1 MKLKINKAC
10 DLGSISVF
18 PPHTRR
24 SSLPP
29 SVPQSSQLRS
39 QPSQQSF
46 SQGISSQHALF
57 SQISQS
63 SLDEIVTT
71 DQRFG
76 SQEREN
82 TASKFSCLAP
92 TNFTREDSQ
101 VPISRSST
109 NIIRKWNPVSAPEH
123 RCQTSE
129 ELEHRLSVIETS
141 LNRFGMI
148 LDSVQSDIMQVNK
161 GTKEL
166 LLEMEGMRQRSI
178 AEDTSLQLM
187 IKGQEDIKASLDGS
201 MKAVSDQLNNDKYR
215 DKLQQIFLV
224 LSALPEQMEASLIK
238 VRNELCNTFTN
249 EIKAIDCKTLSQ
261 KAPVAAAILPKSTGC
276 SVTPRTKPL
285 AVKKQAVPP
294 KIYEQNTVAA
304 EVEKGG
310 WKSVKMKQCATN
322 EWASCKENDKRK
334 RVSSVE
340 QETFRILI
348 ESDEEIDAGF
358 SCLLNDKQ
366 TDDAMNILI
375 EEAKEETERI
385 LRKARRRKRKPLN
398 PIIIN

>member
-10 DLGSISVF
+10 DLGSTYVF

-57 SQISQS
+57 SQISQN

-82 TASKFSCLAP
+82 AANKISCLVP
-92 TNFTREDSQ
+92 NKFTREDSQ
-101 VPISRSST
+101 GPISRSST
-109 NIIRKWNPVSAPEH
+109 VRKWNSVSAQEH

-129 ELEHRLSVIETS
+129 ELEHRMSVIETS

-148 LDSVQSDIMQVNK
+148 LDSVQSGVMQVNK
-161 GTKEL
+161 GTKEV
-166 LLEMEGMRQRSI
+166 LLEMAGMRQRLI
-178 AEDTSLQLM
+178 AEVTYLHLM
-187 IKGQEDIKASLDGS
+187 NKGQEDIKASLDGS
-201 MKAVSDQLNNDKYR
+201 MKAISDQLNNAIYG
-215 DKLQQIFLV
+215 DKLQNIFLV
-224 LSALPEQMEASLIK
+224 LSTLPEQMEASLIK
-238 VRNELCNTFTN
+238 LQNELCNTFTN
-249 EIKAIDCKTLSQ
+249 EIKAITGNAKTLVQ
-261 KAPVAAAILPKSTGC
+261 NGPVATGLPPKLSGC
-276 SVTPRTKPL
+276 CETPKTKPL
-285 AVKKQAVPP
+285 ADKKQAVPQ
-294 KIYEQNTVAA
+294 KVYEQTSVAP
-304 EVEKGG
+304 EVYKGG
-310 WKSVKMKQCATN
+310 WKYVKMKQPATN
-322 EWASCKENDKRK
+322 ERAYRKENDKRK
-334 RVSSVE
+334 GVSSVE
-340 QETFRILI
+340 QETYRILI

-358 SCLLNDKQ
+358 SCLLSGKE
-366 TDDAMNILI
+366 TDGTTSISI

-385 LRKARRRKRKPLN
+385 LRKARRRKRKSHN